1 MEAAILVVI
10 MIAGFTYSAIKT
22 KESWKN
28 RCKRTL
34 KEKYG
39 KEPEKKEF
47 KRELIRNYLDTVGG
61 TQQVDEV
68 TWNDLNMDDVY
79 QRINNC
85 DSTMG
90 EEILYAKLHY
100 AKQTKEEEEL
110 LEKRIAFCEADD
122 EKRYHLEETLSKLGK
137 RDEAYYIPS
146 FIQTVEDFAISNLWV
161 YQMLRILL
169 VVVVVAAV
177 VFHNIYALS
186 ALVVVFLVNLS
197 VYIFTVRL
205 KFDQEI
211 HMMGTA
217 AYLITVARELEQE
230 YRKDKIC
237 EELAPLLPVFA
248 KMDKKAFLLNIQSR
262 NAMGD
267 VFEML
272 QDFLLGVTQWHIL
285 TYMKVLNQFM
295 DNQEAYL
302 KIYRVVG
309 ELDAAVSTG
318 SFRKS
323 LPLVTVPEYEE
334 TKQLEMEEIYHKVNE
349 MSDLTGYVP
358 GFHAE
363 YTTSKEHLKQVAALS
378 EKLHAPVYFHNS
390 ETALEV
396 EQCKERYGMTPTRLM
411 EELGMFQYGGGG
423 YHCVYF
429 EDEDFEI
436 FRKRNLTAVTNPA
449 SNLKLASGIAPID
462 RFIKEGINL
471 AIGTDGPAS
480 NNCLDMFREMF
491 LTTGLAK
498 VREKDAACVGAEEV
512 LYMATTGGA
521 AAMGLNECDSLA
533 EGKKA
538 DLIMLDLKQP
548 NMQPENNLVRNIVY
562 SGSKQNVKLTMVNG
576 QILYEDNTFQIGFEP
591 EEIYRKANEIIG
603 RMK

>member
-1 MEAAILVVI
+1 

-47 KRELIRNYLDTVGG
+47 KRELIRNYLDTVDG

-323 LPLVTVPEYEE
+323 L
-334 TKQLEMEEIYHKVNE
+334 
-349 MSDLTGYVP
+349 
-358 GFHAE
+358 
-363 YTTSKEHLKQVAALS
+363 
-378 EKLHAPVYFHNS
+378 
-390 ETALEV
+390 
-396 EQCKERYGMTPTRLM
+396 C
-411 EELGMFQYGGGG
+411 
-423 YHCVYF
+423 
-429 EDEDFEI
+429 
-436 FRKRNLTAVTNPA
+436 
-449 SNLKLASGIAPID
+449 
-462 RFIKEGINL
+462 
-471 AIGTDGPAS
+471 
-480 NNCLDMFREMF
+480 
-491 LTTGLAK
+491 
-498 VREKDAACVGAEEV
+498 
-512 LYMATTGGA
+512 
-521 AAMGLNECDSLA
+521 
-533 EGKKA
+533 
-538 DLIMLDLKQP
+538 
-548 NMQPENNLVRNIVY
+548 
-562 SGSKQNVKLTMVNG
+562 
-576 QILYEDNTFQIGFEP
+576 
-591 EEIYRKANEIIG
+591 
-603 RMK
+603 